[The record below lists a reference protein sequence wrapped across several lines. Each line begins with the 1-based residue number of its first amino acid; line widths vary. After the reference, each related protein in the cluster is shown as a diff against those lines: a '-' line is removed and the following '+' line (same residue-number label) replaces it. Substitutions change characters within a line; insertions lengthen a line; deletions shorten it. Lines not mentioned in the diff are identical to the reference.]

1 MAIVIYENVQP
12 LDWTG
17 PYEVYNDAGRFGAA
31 NNENAFNVYT
41 VSKTME
47 PVNGQGLKLL
57 PNYSIENAPRPD
69 IVVFPGGP
77 AAKVHGDPVFF
88 AWAEKVAKEAE
99 IAQSVCTGAFVL
111 AKAGLLDGLEV
122 TTFHGAIDSLQQEYP
137 KTSVKRGRRF
147 VDNGRVV
154 TTAGI
159 SAGIDGSL
167 HVVARLLGRRVADQ
181 TAKYME
187 YAWSP
192 EASLAGGYSYFN
204 PSTDDLGREAQAA
217 GMHLQEKRYAEAEK
231 AFRAILAR
239 SPDSEDT
246 WQGLGYALQGQKQHA
261 GAADALVRAVGAGA
275 DPHAGVGV
283 VRGRGAIRARRP
295 QGRRVRDPRQVVRA
309 RLRGPGRHREEP
321 RPGVAAGRRP
331 RREAGR
337 RAAVARVRVAAGTY
351 ERWPGHRERWPGPS
365 IVKKIRFKTKDAARC
380 ARRPVRRSS
389 PAPSNARPR
398 AAV

>member
-1 MAIVIYENVQP
+1 MNRALAALLFAASAAPVASAEPVESQPPKRKAYTRNVAIVIYENVQP

-17 PYEVYNDAGRFGAA
+17 PYEVYNDAGNFGRVDD
-31 NNENAFNVYT
+31 EKAFNVYT
-41 VSKTME
+41 VSKTTE
-47 PVNGQGLKLL
+47 PLNGQGLRLI
-57 PNYSIENAPRPD
+57 PNYSIENAPKPD

-77 AAKVHGDPVFF
+77 AANVHGDPVFF
-88 AWAEKVAKEAE
+88 AWAEKVSKEAE

-204 PSTDDLGREAQAA
+204 PSTDDLGRDAQAA

-239 SPDSEDT
+239 TPDNGDG
-246 WQGLGYALQGQKQHA
+246 WQMLGYALQGQKQHGGA
-261 GAADALVRAVGAGA
+261 GDALVRAVGDGT
-275 DPHAGVGV
+275 DPHSAWVLYEAAQQYALAGRKDDAFAALGKAYALGFAERDV
-283 VRGRGAIRARRP
+283 VEKNPNLAS
-295 QGRRVRDPRQVVRA
+295 
-309 RLRGPGRHREEP
+309 LRGD
-321 RPGVAAGRRP
+321 
-331 RREAGR
+331 
-337 RAAVARVRVAAGTY
+337 ARVAKLA
-351 ERWPGHRERWPGPS
+351 
-365 IVKKIRFKTKDAARC
+365 AAR
-380 ARRPVRRSS
+380 P
-389 PAPSNARPR
+389 
-398 AAV
+398 